1 MRRWGTSIPPPG
13 CSGFH
18 TGLINEDRC
27 HDKWVCRDAR
37 RIAHFRCS
45 ATVPILHHLHVYL
58 ISISAG
64 CSGWTRAP
72 SWNLSGKVSLRSPA
86 LFFLIKLIRRSA
98 TGARLTAARDRWST
112 YSNPQAVILQNC
124 SEMWATWVL
133 RRLKAVGMLQA
144 SQLLLTRQFFKFF
157 FFLFFFISCC
167 FWALHLG
174 L

>member
-1 MRRWGTSIPPPG
+1 MRTVV
-13 CSGFH
+13 
-18 TGLINEDRC
+18 T
-27 HDKWVCRDAR
+27 DKWVCRDAR

-157 FFLFFFISCC
+157 FFPFFSFPVASEPFISGCSS
-167 FWALHLG
+167 WSD
-174 L
+174 

>member
-1 MRRWGTSIPPPG
+1 MRTAV
-13 CSGFH
+13 
-18 TGLINEDRC
+18 TDE
-27 HDKWVCRDAR
+27 WVCRDAR

-64 CSGWTRAP
+64 CSGWTRTP

-86 LFFLIKLIRRSA
+86 LFFLIKLIRQSA

-124 SEMWATWVL
+124 SEMWATWVFVTTQGC
-133 RRLKAVGMLQA
+133 RDVAGFSAIINQAVLQVH
-144 SQLLLTRQFFKFF
+144 
-157 FFLFFFISCC
+157 FFLFFSFPVASEPFISGCSS
-167 FWALHLG
+167 WSD
-174 L
+174 